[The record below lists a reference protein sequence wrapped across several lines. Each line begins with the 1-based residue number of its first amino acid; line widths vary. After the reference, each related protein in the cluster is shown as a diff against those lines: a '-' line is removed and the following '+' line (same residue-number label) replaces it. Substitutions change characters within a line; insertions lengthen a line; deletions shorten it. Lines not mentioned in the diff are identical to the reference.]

1 MYKTCHDL
9 ENSLYVAPNE
19 IRSCCQRFFYDGKMR
34 GDAKLID
41 IKENVTPTFEDL
53 QKAREK
59 IFNEIQNEENED
71 CKGCPF
77 IKKLQRFN

>member
-59 IFNEIQNEENED
+59 YLMKFKMRKMKIA
-71 CKGCPF
+71 KGVRLSKN
-77 IKKLQRFN
+77 KK

>member
-1 MYKTCHDL
+1 
-9 ENSLYVAPNE
+9 
-19 IRSCCQRFFYDGKMR
+19 MR

-77 IKKLQRFN
+77 IKNKK